1 MSGLKNEPY
10 VGGKFVNFKDGKL
23 VSTSSGEKK
32 EYTSLTGTIVELDI
46 KDEVYKGTEYRKI
59 VLEVKDDEDNVWK
72 LGFPLESGY
81 GDSFCSIAQNINFK
95 KEVSISGGIKEMDN
109 DRTYGVVY
117 IKQDGKNLKWALKK
131 EDKPEGK
138 KVRGSRGM
146 DYSERNDFFH
156 RLLIEEIRPAIL
168 RAQTGTQ
175 AKTVPGKKVVNKE
188 AAPTDDLPF

>member
-23 VSTSSGEKK
+23 INASTGEKK
-32 EYTSLTGTIVELDI
+32 EYTALAGMITELDI

-59 VLEVKDDEDNVWK
+59 ILFIKDDEGEIWK

-81 GDSFCSIAQNINFK
+81 GDSFCSIAPNINFR
-95 KEVSISGGIKEMDN
+95 KEVSISGGVKEMDN

-117 IKQDGKNLKWALKK
+117 IKQDGQNLKWALKK
-131 EDKPEGK
+131 DDKPEGK
-138 KVRGSRGM
+138 KVRGSRNV

-156 RLLIEEIRPAIL
+156 TLLIETIRPAIL
-168 RAQTGTQ
+168 KANGGAPEKRST
-175 AKTVPGKKVVNKE
+175 KKGVQ
-188 AAPTDDLPF
+188 AAPPDDLPF